1 MDSRTC
7 GAMDVWTQGCV
18 DRETYGLREV
28 WDSGTCE
35 LGDDVEFGGVDSGMC
50 GLRDV
55 GLGTMWTLG
64 RLGSGTC
71 GIGEL

>member
-1 MDSRTC
+1 M
-7 GAMDVWTQGCV
+7 
-18 DRETYGLREV
+18 
-28 WDSGTCE
+28 DSGTCE